1 MNKIEIYKRLY
12 KDYTKKYLDKIILSA
27 LLSVLVAGS
36 TSAIAWLL
44 DPAIKKLFIEK
55 DQSLIIIIPLFI
67 IIAFTTKGLSLYFA
81 KATMISVGE
90 EIKKKLQFDM
100 VNTLIK
106 TDTQIIDKKHSGKFI
121 SNLTY
126 DVTHIT
132 NLLSNAILTLFKDSL
147 TLIGLLTV
155 MFLQN
160 WKLALISIVMI
171 PLASISAKTLG
182 KRIGKVTTEAQEKSG
197 YLTTYLVELFKN
209 HKLIKIFQKENLEI
223 DRADEYL
230 AELKDKN
237 KKIQTVFVRLSP
249 IMETLT
255 GIMVAV
261 LIFYSGKLMAK
272 GEVDINNFFSF
283 LAAMMLAYQPVR
295 SLSTLNMIING
306 GLSAASRILP
316 IIDQKNTI
324 KNLEFAKPLK
334 INVASINFKNVNFSY
349 EVNEGPTLQSINLKF
364 EGGKM
369 TSLVGH
375 SGSGKS
381 TILNLIPRFYDAKS
395 GDIII
400 DDQSIYGSTI
410 ESLRSEISMVSQ
422 ETTLFDDTIKNNIK
436 YGRQE
441 ATDEEVFKVAKLSYC
456 DEFINNLP
464 NKFDTLIGENG
475 VRLSGGEKQRLSIA
489 RAMMKKSSI
498 ILLDE
503 ATSSLDSETES
514 KIQDALKILTKNKTT
529 IVIAHRLSTI
539 LNSNNIYV
547 IDKGKIIANG
557 NHKTLMENQ
566 SYIKIS
572 MKNRYKN
579 KYVFFVSN
587 YFIITCFNIS
597 NLNNL

>member
-1 MNKIEIYKRLY
+1 MLKKDIYKRLY
-12 KDYTKKYLDKIILSA
+12 KDYSKKYLDKIILSA
-27 LLSVLVAGS
+27 FFSILVAGS
-36 TSAIAWLL
+36 TSSIAWLL

-55 DQSLIIIIPLFI
+55 DQSLIIFIPLMI
-67 IIAFTTKGLSLYFA
+67 ILAFTTKGLSLYFA
-81 KATMISVGE
+81 KATMIGVGE

-100 VNTLIK
+100 IKTLIG

-160 WKLALISIVMI
+160 WKLALISIIMI

-182 KRIGKVTTEAQEKSG
+182 KRINKVATEAQEKSG
-197 YLTTYLVELFKN
+197 FLTTYLVELFKN
-209 HKLIKIFQKENLEI
+209 HKLIKIFQKETYEK
-223 DRADEYL
+223 DRANKYL
-230 AELKDKN
+230 TQLKDKN
-237 KKIQTVFVRLSP
+237 QKIQTVFVRMSP

-255 GIMVAV
+255 GIMIAV
-261 LIFYSGKLMAK
+261 LIFYSGKLMAE

-295 SLSTLNMIING
+295 ALSTLNMVLNQ

-316 IIDQKNTI
+316 IIDQKNDI
-324 KNLEFAKPLK
+324 NDNISANPLK
-334 INVASINFKNVNFSY
+334 IDKANIKFKDLNFSY
-349 EVNEGPTLQSINLKF
+349 EIDESITLKSINLEF
-364 EGGKM
+364 DGGKM

-381 TILNLIPRFYDAKS
+381 TILNLIPRFYDAQS
-395 GDIII
+395 GDIKI
-400 DDQSIYGSTI
+400 DNQSIYLSTI
-410 ESLRSEISMVSQ
+410 KSLRQQVSMVSQ
-422 ETTLFDDTIKNNIK
+422 ETTLFDDTVKNNIK
-436 YGRQE
+436 YANE
-441 ATDEEVFKVAKLSYC
+441 NASDEEVYEVAKLSHC

-489 RAMMKKSSI
+489 RAMLKKSSI

-514 KIQDALKILTKNKTT
+514 KIQEALKILTKNKTT

-547 IDKGKIIANG
+547 IDSGKVITSGKHDDLIV
-557 NHKTLMENQ
+557 KSEL
-566 SYIKIS
+566 
-572 MKNRYKN
+572 YKN
-579 KYVFFVSN
+579 FYEKQ
-587 YFIITCFNIS
+587 IQK
-597 NLNNL
+597 

>member
-1 MNKIEIYKRLY
+1 MRKIEIYKRLY
-12 KDYTKKYLDKIILSA
+12 KDYSKKYLDKIILSA

-55 DQSLIIIIPLFI
+55 DQSLIIIIPLMI

-100 VNTLIK
+100 INTLIK

-182 KRIGKVTTEAQEKSG
+182 KRISKVTTEAQEKSG

-223 DRADEYL
+223 NKADEYL
-230 AELKDKN
+230 AQLKNKN

-255 GIMVAV
+255 GLMIAV
-261 LIFYSGKLMAK
+261 LIFYSGKLMAR

-295 SLSTLNMIING
+295 SLSTLNMIINQ

-316 IIDQKNTI
+316 VIDQKNEI
-324 KNLEFAKPLK
+324 KNSESAKPLK
-334 INVASINFKNVNFSY
+334 IKNADINFNNINLSY
-349 EVNEGPTLQSINLKF
+349 EENEGPTLQSINLKF

-381 TILNLIPRFYDAKS
+381 TILNLIPRIYDAKS

-400 DDQSIYGSTI
+400 DNQSIYDSTI
-410 ESLRSEISMVSQ
+410 GSLRSEISMVSQ

-441 ATDEEVFKVAKLSYC
+441 ATDDEVFKVAKLSYC
-456 DEFINNLP
+456 DEFINSLP

-514 KIQDALKILTKNKTT
+514 KIQEALTVLTKNKTT

-547 IDKGKIIANG
+547 IDSGKIVDNG
-557 NHKTLMENQ
+557 KHDDLM
-566 SYIKIS
+566 IS
-572 MKNRYKN
+572 SELYKN
-579 KYVFFVSN
+579 FYEKQ
-587 YFIITCFNIS
+587 IQK
-597 NLNNL
+597 